1 MEQNWLH
8 PAPPEIPRLLLMRW
22 DGIEFWER
30 NLCERDRGSLNDV
43 RQAIDDLKYVV
54 DGYRYSVSISTTAA
68 EKAARFDACMTAFD
82 HVSKVSRRVGND
94 LRTISGGKT
103 QSQLWRGRHI
113 AHLLDGIEDESTAA
127 STAAG
132 ESGARFKATKEG
144 HPALR
149 LFKEGGWVLG
159 HSQ

>member
-30 NLCERDRGSLNDV
+30 NLCELDRGRLNDV
-43 RQAIDDLKYVV
+43 RRAINDLKNVV
-54 DGYRYSVSISTTAA
+54 DEYRYSVSISTPAG
-68 EKAARFDACMTAFD
+68 EIAARFDACKTAFN
-82 HVSKVSRRVGND
+82 HVAKVSRSVGHD
-94 LRTISGGKT
+94 LTTLSGGKT

-113 AHLLDGIEDESTAA
+113 AHLLDGIEDESAA
-127 STAAG
+127 AAAAAVQ
-132 ESGARFKATKEG
+132 SGSRFDATKEG

-149 LFKEGGWVLG
+149 PDARNLG
-159 HSQ
+159 ASALGS